1 MTLPP
6 AWKVK
11 RELRRIRDQ
20 AQRTSAKFYEPP
32 LRSLHDRWLNKTARP
47 SSGSLPLGNKVAVL
61 VLYQPKGVARSIF
74 LTCDHL
80 IAQGY
85 SPFILSNARLSDDDR
100 AALLARAALVLERPN
115 FGYDFGAYQDGI
127 RLLDKMGHKPD
138 RLILMN
144 DSTWF
149 PLRANDTS
157 IARMEASGDAFTGLA
172 FRNEPDVG
180 RGRDHMEA
188 HLLMFGK
195 DALHCSAFK
204 AFWNQYPASSYRD
217 TTIDRGEKGITA
229 AMFDA
234 GFMSEGLASRHLF
247 VERLDN
253 ASFETHHKIL
263 ADAGFNPNELHRR
276 TLDLLTTA
284 TDSIEWQRQVR
295 DHLNDL
301 LHLFAPVLSTTLIY
315 GAMKELGLG
324 FVKKARE
331 DFFHRTRIK
340 VLELEAAG
348 EIEALDPDVRAE
360 MRASVA
366 NWTRG

>member
-6 AWKVK
+6 VWKVK
-11 RELRRIRDQ
+11 RELRRIRGQ
-20 AQRTSAKFYEPP
+20 AQRASTKFSEPP
-32 LRSLHDRWLNKTARP
+32 LRYLHNIWLNTVARP
-47 SSGSLPLGNKVAVL
+47 LAGGLPLGNKVAVL
-61 VLYQPKGVARSIF
+61 ILYQPTGVARSLF

-85 SPFILSNARLSDDDR
+85 SPFILSNTPLSTSDR
-100 AALLARAALVLERPN
+100 AGLLARSALLLERAN

-127 RLLDKMGHKPD
+127 RLLDRMGHKPD

-149 PLRANDTS
+149 PLRADDTS

-172 FRNEPDVG
+172 FRNEPNIG
-180 RGRDHMEA
+180 RGRNHMEA
-188 HLLMFGK
+188 HLLMFDK
-195 DALHCSAFK
+195 SALESSAFDD
-204 AFWNQYPASSYRD
+204 FWDRYPASSDRD
-217 TTIDRGEKGITA
+217 TTIEKGEKGITA

-234 GFMSEGLASRHLF
+234 GFVSKGLASRHLF
-247 VERLDN
+247 LERLGS
-253 ASFETHHKIL
+253 ASFQTLHKIL
-263 ADAGFNPNELHRR
+263 AATSFHPNKLHRR
-276 TLDLLTTA
+276 TLQLLATA
-284 TDSIEWQRQVR
+284 TDSVEWQSHVR
-295 DHLNDL
+295 DHMNDH

-315 GAMKELGLG
+315 GAMKELALG
-324 FVKKARE
+324 FVKKSQEER
-331 DFFHRTRIK
+331 FHLTRTQ

-360 MRASVA
+360 MSASVA